1 MKEDGPSTHPKDI
14 GFLTR
19 SAHFR
24 PLAKVGAVG
33 ALLALTISAR
43 AADLGPTGAPP
54 SPAAA
59 ATISPWTG
67 FYAGAVY
74 GAGYSSV
81 RSSQTVSRTAST
93 WGQTSGALV
102 GYAFQSGPLV
112 YGPEGEFNWHVLR
125 PENGGASG
133 LAESV
138 NDTLETF
145 RLRARV
151 GYDLGQFL
159 PYIAGGVASGKI
171 YQYLYPWPSLEYGQS
186 RQETGLTLGAG
197 LEWRFVA
204 PVFGLIAV
212 RGEYIYDAYPTETF
226 ALDGVPMRSRASEQF
241 FRVGLIDYPDETW
254 RPPAASAGAP
264 DWSGAYAGALV
275 GDLWA
280 QPRTSLGGATTTDSA
295 SGPAGG
301 IFTGR
306 NFMFGPWM
314 LGYEGAAEATDATGT
329 GPQPSAAAVSFRNY
343 FETDLRGRAGYAI
356 GSFLPYVTAGADWGR
371 SEQTDLNTGSYRG
384 RIWSDSVAG
393 GAGVEYMFNDRWSA
407 RVEFLVSAPYTH
419 AATDL
424 DALALEQSRPAQT
437 IRVGLG
443 YYFH

>member
-1 MKEDGPSTHPKDI
+1 M
-14 GFLTR
+14 TR
-19 SAHFR
+19 SARSR
-24 PLAKVGAVG
+24 PLAQVG
-33 ALLALTISAR
+33 ALAALMALATAAG
-43 AADLGPTGAPP
+43 AADLGSTATPPIPTTAAPT
-54 SPAAA
+54 S
-59 ATISPWTG
+59 SWSG

-74 GAGYSSV
+74 GAGLALD
-81 RSSQTVSRTAST
+81 RSAQTASRSVSA
-93 WGQTSGALV
+93 WGQTSGALL
-102 GYAFQSGPLV
+102 GYDFQSGPSV
-112 YGPEGEFNWHVLR
+112 FGSEGDFSWNVLR
-125 PENGGASG
+125 PYNPGVAPG
-133 LAESV
+133 LVANV
-138 NDTLETF
+138 DDTLETA
-145 RLRARV
+145 RLRARL
-151 GYDLGQFL
+151 GYDLGQFMPFL
-159 PYIAGGVASGKI
+159 ALGAAFTRAYE
-171 YQYLYPWPSLEYGQS
+171 YNYPSPLLEYGQT

-197 LEWRFVA
+197 LEWRFAA
-204 PVFGLIAV
+204 PILGPITL
-212 RGEYIYDAYPTETF
+212 RGEYLYDAYPTQTF
-226 ALDGVPMRSRASEQF
+226 ALLGGPIRTRASEQF
-241 FRVGLIDYPDETW
+241 FRVGLISYPDASW
-254 RPPAASAGAP
+254 RPPAIGAGAP

-329 GPQPSAAAVSFRNY
+329 GPQPSVAAVSFRNY

-419 AATDL
+419 AATNL
-424 DALALEQSRPAQT
+424 DALALDQSRPAQT
-437 IRVGLG
+437 IRLGLG